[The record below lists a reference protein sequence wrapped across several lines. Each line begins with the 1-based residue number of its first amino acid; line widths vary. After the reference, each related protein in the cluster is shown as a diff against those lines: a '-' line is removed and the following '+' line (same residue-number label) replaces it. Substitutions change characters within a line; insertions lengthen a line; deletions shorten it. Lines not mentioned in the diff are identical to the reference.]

1 MAKITRQKISTVP
14 VSQNLKTN
22 IHSDKLC
29 GGISESGTVILKDH
43 SKLTN
48 LEYLKSGHTG
58 FAGIEFGTTAEWNE
72 KLDYRPPEGMLVV
85 YTDYQSYEDEQ
96 GNIVY
101 VPGFKIGDGNAYLI
115 DKPFVGEA
123 DSKLLQKHLEDTGV
137 HIQPG
142 EREFWNNKLNYEE
155 PEGDLL
161 IFTRN

>member
-58 FAGIEFGTTAEWNE
+58 FAGIEFGTTAE
-72 KLDYRPPEGMLVV
+72 
-85 YTDYQSYEDEQ
+85 
-96 GNIVY
+96 
-101 VPGFKIGDGNAYLI
+101 
-115 DKPFVGEA
+115 
-123 DSKLLQKHLEDTGV
+123 
-137 HIQPG
+137 
-142 EREFWNNKLNYEE
+142 
-155 PEGDLL
+155 
-161 IFTRN
+161 